1 MLEKRIETK
10 QKFFKYEFKLTKQ
23 EEEFLKQKADKNNTK
38 LASGAEFKLSSKS
51 GKYFNIA

>member
-51 GKYFNIA
+51 GKYFNLA

>member
-38 LASGAEFKLSSKS
+38 HVGGQSKLSTNQASK
-51 GKYFNIA
+51 KIK